1 MALER
6 HVSGQSQ
13 FGPGQEETPA
23 IVGGIR
29 ELLGDSL
36 LAIVMFGSVARGDSR
51 DGSDID
57 LLIAL
62 NRGRALKRNIYSLW
76 DERFPAQEHNP
87 HFVHLPLQTLDA
99 GSLWLEAAVDGVV
112 QYDRDG
118 TVSRFLGRVRRLIA
132 SGKLKRRFAY
142 GHPYWL
148 KAGGDHENVQ

>member
-1 MALER
+1 MKRNASGRFVVRLPPKTHQALRNEALRRGVSLNALCQMALER

-118 TVSRFLGRVRRLIA
+118 
-132 SGKLKRRFAY
+132 
-142 GHPYWL
+142 
-148 KAGGDHENVQ
+148 